1 MLQLLVLFGGESPEH
16 DVSNISASNILKEL
30 NSNQYQITK
39 IGITKDGK
47 WFLVDESCSLEEIK
61 TGAWTDKV
69 SYPALISPSKEHKGI
84 LVLKNGVYELIP
96 IDVCFPVLHG
106 SNGEDGMIQ
115 ALLQL
120 AGIKRVGAD
129 CLSSAMAMDKAVSKT
144 MFEKAGVP
152 VVPALYLSKQD
163 SWEDVLTKMSLPV
176 FVKPANAG
184 SSVGCSKVFTKEELF
199 PALENAFQ
207 IDSKVLVE
215 EYIDCR
221 EIECAVLGNEDVFV
235 STPGE
240 ISTESE
246 FYDFE
251 TKYINTKAN
260 RLDIPANLSEE
271 TIKTIKEYAK
281 KAFLALGLNGF
292 SRVDFFVCKKTGKI
306 YLNEINT
313 IPGFTA
319 QSMYPLLM
327 KNEGVAY
334 SDLLDRLIELAK

>member
-1 MLQLLVLFGGESPEH
+1 MIRLLVLFGGESPEH

-30 NSNQYQITK
+30 DAKKYEITK

-47 WFLVDESCSLEEIK
+47 WFLVEDNCTLEEIK
-61 TGAWTDKV
+61 TGVWTKKV
-69 SYPALISPSKEHKGI
+69 SISAHISPSKEQKGI
-84 LVLKNGVYELIP
+84 MVLKNNSYEIIP

-106 SNGEDGMIQ
+106 SNGEDGIIQ

-144 MFEKAGVP
+144 IFEKAGVP
-152 VVPALYLSKQD
+152 VVPAVYLNENDSREDLLSKI
-163 SWEDVLTKMSLPV
+163 SLPV

-184 SSVGCSKVFTKEELF
+184 SSVGCSKVFTEDELA
-199 PALENAFQ
+199 PALDNAFC
-207 IDSKVLVE
+207 IDSKVLIE
-215 EYIDCR
+215 QYIDCR
-221 EIECAVLGNEDVFV
+221 EIECAVLGNEEILV

-251 TKYINTKAN
+251 TKYINTGAN
-260 RLDIPANLSEE
+260 RLDIPANLPKE
-271 TIKTIKEYAK
+271 TVQTIKEYAK
-281 KAFLALGLNGF
+281 KGFRALGLNGF
-292 SRVDFFVCKKTGKI
+292 SRVDFFLCKQTGNI

-319 QSMYPLLM
+319 QSMYPLLW
-327 KNEGVAY
+327 KYEGISY
-334 SDLLDRLIELAK
+334 GELLDRLIELAK

>member
-1 MLQLLVLFGGESPEH
+1 MLRLLILFGGESPEH

-30 NSNQYQITK
+30 DCNKYEITK
-39 IGITKDGK
+39 LGITKDGK
-47 WFLVDESCSLEEIK
+47 WFLVDDSCSLDEIK
-61 TGAWTDKV
+61 SGTWTKKV
-69 SYPALISPSKEHKGI
+69 TFPAHISPSKERKGVI
-84 LVLKNGVYELIP
+84 VLKENSYEFIP

-106 SNGEDGMIQ
+106 SNGEDGIIQ

-129 CLSSAMAMDKAVSKT
+129 CLSSAMAMDKTVSKT

-152 VVPALYLSKQD
+152 VVPAIYLNEND
-163 SWEDVLTKMSLPV
+163 NREDLLTKISLPV

-184 SSVGCSKVFTKEELF
+184 SSVGCSKVFTEKELA

-207 IDSKVLVE
+207 IDSKVLIE

-221 EIECAVLGNEDVFV
+221 EIECAVLGNDDIFV

-251 TKYINTKAN
+251 TKYINTGAN
-260 RLDIPANLSEE
+260 RLDIPANLPEE
-271 TIKTIKEYAK
+271 TITTIKNYAK

-292 SRVDFFVCKKTGKI
+292 SRVDFFVCKQTGKI

-327 KNEGVAY
+327 KNEGIAY
-334 SDLLDRLIELAK
+334 GELLDRLIELAK

>member
-1 MLQLLVLFGGESPEH
+1 MLNLLILFGGESPEH
-16 DVSNISASNILKEL
+16 AVSNISAANILGAIDQSKY
-30 NSNQYQITK
+30 NITK
-39 IGITKDGK
+39 VGITKDGK
-47 WFLVDESCSLEEIK
+47 WYYIPDECTNDDIK
-61 TGAWTDKV
+61 SGNWISKKGC
-69 SYPALISPSKEHKGI
+69 PAVISPSKEQKG
-84 LVLKNGVYELIP
+84 LLLLKENNYELIP

-106 SNGEDGMIQ
+106 SNGEDGIMQ

-120 AGIKRVGAD
+120 AGIRRVGPN

-144 MFEKAGVP
+144 MFEKAGIP
-152 VVPALYLSKQD
+152 VVPAIYLNKTD
-163 SWEDVLTKMSLPV
+163 NYDNILERISLPV

-184 SSVGCSKVFTKEELF
+184 SSVGCSKVFCKEELQS
-199 PALENAFQ
+199 ALAEAFK

-215 EYIDCR
+215 QYIDCR
-221 EIECAVLGNEDVFV
+221 EIECAVLGNEDIFV

-246 FYDFE
+246 FYDFD
-251 TKYINTKAN
+251 TKYINTSAN
-260 RLDIPANLSEE
+260 RLDIPAQLPDEIIQ
-271 TIKTIKEYAK
+271 TLKDYAK

-292 SRVDFFVCKKTGKI
+292 SRVDFFLDRQTGKI

-327 KNEGVAY
+327 KNEGISY
-334 SDLLDRLIELAK
+334 QELLDRLIDLAQ

>member
-1 MLQLLVLFGGESPEH
+1 MLRLLVLFGGESPEH
-16 DVSNISASNILKEL
+16 DVSNISASNILNEL
-30 NSNQYQITK
+30 DENKYQITK
-39 IGITKDGK
+39 VGITKDGK
-47 WFLVDESCSLEEIK
+47 WFLVDDSCSLEDIK
-61 TGAWTDKV
+61 TGAWTQKT
-69 SYPALISPSKEHKGI
+69 SYPALISPSKEHQGLVILKGDS
-84 LVLKNGVYELIP
+84 YELIP

-106 SNGEDGMIQ
+106 SNGEDGIIQ

-120 AGIKRVGAD
+120 AGIKRVGAN

-144 MFEKAGVP
+144 IFEKAGVP
-152 VVPALYLSKQD
+152 VVPAVYLNDTDNRDDILAKI
-163 SWEDVLTKMSLPV
+163 SLPV

-184 SSVGCSKVFTKEELF
+184 SSVGCSKVFTKEELA
-199 PALENAFQ
+199 PALENAFH

-221 EIECAVLGNEDVFV
+221 EIECAVLGNEDIFI

-246 FYDFE
+246 FYDFD
-251 TKYINTKAN
+251 TKYINTGAN
-260 RLDIPANLSEE
+260 RLDIPANLPEDTIQ
-271 TIKTIKEYAK
+271 TIKKYAK

-327 KNEGVAY
+327 KNEGVSY
-334 SDLLDRLIELAK
+334 KDLLDRLIKLAK

>member
-16 DVSNISASNILKEL
+16 DVSNISASNILREL
-30 NSNQYQITK
+30 DTNKYRITK

-47 WFLVDESCSLEEIK
+47 WFLVDDSCSLEEIK
-61 TGAWTDKV
+61 NGTWVNKV
-69 SYPALISPSKEHKGI
+69 SYPAHISPSKEQKGV
-84 LVLKNGVYELIP
+84 LVLKNGSYELIP
-96 IDVCFPVLHG
+96 VDICFPVLHG

-152 VVPALYLSKQD
+152 VVPAVYLQEND
-163 SWEDVLTKMSLPV
+163 NWHDVLTKISLPV

-184 SSVGCSKVFTKEELF
+184 SSVGCSKVFTEAELF
-199 PALENAFQ
+199 PALKAAFQ

-221 EIECAVLGNEDVFV
+221 EIECAVLGNDDVFV

-260 RLDIPANLSEE
+260 RLDIPANLPE
-271 TIKTIKEYAK
+271 TTVKTIKEYAK

-292 SRVDFFVCKKTGKI
+292 SRVDFFVCKKTGNI

-327 KNEGVAY
+327 KNEGISY
-334 SDLLDRLIELAK
+334 SELLDRLIELAK

>member
-1 MLQLLVLFGGESPEH
+1 MINLLILFGGESPEH
-16 DVSNISASNILKEL
+16 DVSNISAANILAEIDQSK
-30 NSNQYQITK
+30 YTITK

-47 WFLVDESCSLEEIK
+47 WYLLSEDCSNEEIK
-61 TGAWTDKV
+61 NGQWLQKTV
-69 SYPALISPSKEHKGI
+69 CPAIISPSKETKG
-84 LVLKNGVYELIP
+84 VLALKDTAVEQIP
-96 IDVCFPVLHG
+96 IDICFPVLHG

-120 AGIKRVGAD
+120 AGIRRVGAN

-144 MFEKAGVP
+144 MFEKAGIP
-152 VVPALYLSKQD
+152 VVPAVYLNKMEECDEIFSK
-163 SWEDVLTKMSLPV
+163 LSLPV

-184 SSVGCSKVFTKEELF
+184 SSVGCSKVFRKEELQ
-199 PALENAFQ
+199 PALEAAFQ

-215 EYIDCR
+215 KYIDCR
-221 EIECAVLGNEDVFV
+221 EIECAVLGNDDVFV

-246 FYDFE
+246 FYDFDS
-251 TKYINTKAN
+251 KYINTTAN
-260 RLDIPANLSEE
+260 HLDIPANLPEE
-271 TIKTIKEYAK
+271 TITKIKAYAK
-281 KAFLALGLNGF
+281 KAFCALGLSGF
-292 SRVDFFVCKKTGKI
+292 SRVDFFLDKQSNEI

-327 KNEGVAY
+327 KNEGVSY
-334 SDLLDRLIELAK
+334 RELLDRLIELAQ

>member
-1 MLQLLVLFGGESPEH
+1 MLRLLILFGGESPEH
-16 DVSNISASNILKEL
+16 DVSNISASNILNEL
-30 NSNQYQITK
+30 DTTKYKITK

-47 WFLVDESCSLEEIK
+47 WFLVDDNCSLEEIK
-61 TGAWTDKV
+61 TGAWTKKA
-69 SYPALISPSKEHKGI
+69 SYPAHISPSKEQKGI
-84 LVLKNGVYELIP
+84 IILKENTYELIP

-106 SNGEDGMIQ
+106 SNGEDGIIQ

-120 AGIKRVGAD
+120 AGIRCVGAN
-129 CLSSAMAMDKAVSKT
+129 CLSSAMAMDKAVSKI
-144 MFEKAGVP
+144 MFEKAEVP
-152 VVPALYLSKQD
+152 VVPAVYLNQGD
-163 SWEDVLTKMSLPV
+163 NWDDLLTKISLPV

-184 SSVGCSKVFTKEELF
+184 SSVGCSKVFTEEELA

-221 EIECAVLGNEDVFV
+221 EIECAVLGNEEIFV

-251 TKYINTKAN
+251 TKYINTGAN
-260 RLDIPANLSEE
+260 RLDIPANLPAE
-271 TIKTIKEYAK
+271 TVAIIKEYAK
-281 KAFLALGLNGF
+281 KAFLALGLSGF
-292 SRVDFFVCKKTGKI
+292 SRVDFFVCKNTGKI

-327 KNEGVAY
+327 KNEGVSY
-334 SDLLDRLIELAK
+334 GELLDRLIGLAK

>member
-1 MLQLLVLFGGESPEH
+1 MIRLLVLFGGESPEH
-16 DVSNISASNILKEL
+16 DVSNISASNILNEL
-30 NSNQYQITK
+30 DKSKYQITK
-39 IGITKDGK
+39 VGITKDGK
-47 WFLVDESCSLEEIK
+47 WFLVDDTCSLEEIK
-61 TGAWTDKV
+61 TGEWTKKV
-69 SYPALISPSKEHKGI
+69 SYPAHISPSKEQQGVV
-84 LVLKNGVYELIP
+84 VLKDNLYELIP
-96 IDVCFPVLHG
+96 VDVCFPVLHG
-106 SNGEDGMIQ
+106 SNGEDGIIQ

-120 AGIKRVGAD
+120 AGIKCVGAN

-152 VVPALYLSKQD
+152 VVPAVYLNQND
-163 SWEDVLTKMSLPV
+163 SWDDLLTKISLPV

-184 SSVGCSKVFTKEELF
+184 SSVGCSKVFTKEELV
-199 PALENAFQ
+199 PALENAFA

-221 EIECAVLGNEDVFV
+221 EIECAVLGNDDIFV

-251 TKYINTKAN
+251 TKYINTGAN
-260 RLDIPANLSEE
+260 RLDIPANLPDE
-271 TIKTIKEYAK
+271 TVTVIKDYAK
-281 KAFLALGLNGF
+281 KAFLALGLSGF
-292 SRVDFFVCKKTGKI
+292 SRVDFFVCKNTGKI

-327 KNEGVAY
+327 KNEGVPY
-334 SDLLDRLIELAK
+334 GELLDRLIELAK

>member
-1 MLQLLVLFGGESPEH
+1 MLRLLILFGGESPEH

-30 NSNQYQITK
+30 NPNKYQITK

-47 WFLVDESCSLEEIK
+47 WFLVDNSCTLEEIK
-61 TGAWTDKV
+61 TGNWIKKAIC
-69 SYPALISPSKEHKGI
+69 PAHISPSKEDQGVI
-84 LVLKNGVYELIP
+84 VLKGDSYELIP

-106 SNGEDGMIQ
+106 SNGEDGIIQ

-120 AGIKRVGAD
+120 AGIKRVGAN

-144 MFEKAGVP
+144 IFEKAGVP
-152 VVPALYLSKQD
+152 VVPAVYLND
-163 SWEDVLTKMSLPV
+163 NDNWDDLLTKISLPV

-184 SSVGCSKVFTKEELF
+184 SSVGCSKVFTEEELT
-199 PALENAFQ
+199 PALENAFK

-221 EIECAVLGNEDVFV
+221 EIECAVLGNEEIFV

-240 ISTESE
+240 IATESE

-251 TKYINTKAN
+251 TKYINTASN
-260 RLDIPANLSEE
+260 RLDIPANLPEE
-271 TIKTIKEYAK
+271 TVNKIKKYAK
-281 KAFLALGLNGF
+281 KAFLSLGLNGF

-327 KNEGVAY
+327 KNEGISY
-334 SDLLDRLIELAK
+334 GELLDRLIELAK

>member
-16 DVSNISASNILKEL
+16 DVSNISASNILNEL
-30 NSNQYQITK
+30 DTNKYQITK

-47 WFLVDESCSLEEIK
+47 WFLVDDTCTLEEIK
-61 TGAWTDKV
+61 SGAWVSKV
-69 SYPALISPSKEHKGI
+69 SYPAHISPSKEQQGVV
-84 LVLKNGVYELIP
+84 VLKDGTYELIP

-106 SNGEDGMIQ
+106 SNGEDGIIQ

-120 AGIKRVGAD
+120 AGIRRVGAN

-144 MFEKAGVP
+144 IFEKAGVP
-152 VVPALYLSKQD
+152 VVPAVYLQEND
-163 SWEDVLTKMSLPV
+163 NWDDVLTKISLPV

-184 SSVGCSKVFTKEELF
+184 SSVGCSKVFTEAELF
-199 PALENAFQ
+199 PALKTAFQ

-221 EIECAVLGNEDVFV
+221 EIECAVLGNDNVFV

-251 TKYINTKAN
+251 TKYINTKTN
-260 RLDIPANLSEE
+260 RLDIPANLPDE
-271 TIKTIKEYAK
+271 TVRIIKEYAK

-292 SRVDFFVCKKTGKI
+292 SRVDFFVCKKTGRI

-334 SDLLDRLIELAK
+334 SELLDRLIELAK

>member
-1 MLQLLVLFGGESPEH
+1 MLRLLILFGGESPEH
-16 DVSNISASNILKEL
+16 DVSNISASNILNEL
-30 NSNQYQITK
+30 DTTKYEITK

-47 WFLVDESCSLEEIK
+47 WFLIENDCSLEEIK
-61 TGAWTDKV
+61 TGSWSKKAG
-69 SYPALISPSKEHKGI
+69 YPAHISPSKEHQGVV
-84 LVLKNGVYELIP
+84 VLKNGSYELIP

-106 SNGEDGMIQ
+106 SNGEDGIIQ

-120 AGIKRVGAD
+120 AGIRCVGAN

-152 VVPALYLSKQD
+152 VVPAVYLNQGD
-163 SWEDVLTKMSLPV
+163 NRDDLLTKISLPV

-184 SSVGCSKVFTKEELF
+184 SSVGCSKVFTEEELL

-221 EIECAVLGNEDVFV
+221 EIECAVLGNEDIFV

-251 TKYINTKAN
+251 TKYINTGAN
-260 RLDIPANLSEE
+260 RLDIPANLPAE
-271 TIKTIKEYAK
+271 TVAIIKEYAK
-281 KAFLALGLNGF
+281 KAFLALGLSGF

-327 KNEGVAY
+327 KNEGISY
-334 SDLLDRLIELAK
+334 GELLDRLIELAK

>member
-1 MLQLLVLFGGESPEH
+1 MIRLLVLFGGESPEH
-16 DVSNISASNILKEL
+16 DVSNISASNILNEL
-30 NSNQYQITK
+30 DVKKYQITK
-39 IGITKDGK
+39 VGITKDGK
-47 WFLVDESCSLEEIK
+47 WFLVDDTCSLEEIK
-61 TGAWTDKV
+61 TGKWTKKA
-69 SYPALISPSKEHKGI
+69 SCPAHISPSKEQRGVV
-84 LVLKNGVYELIP
+84 VLKDDAYDLIP

-106 SNGEDGMIQ
+106 SNGEDGIIQ

-120 AGIKRVGAD
+120 AGIRCVGAN

-152 VVPALYLSKQD
+152 VVPAVYLNHND
-163 SWEDVLTKMSLPV
+163 SWDDLLTKISLPA

-184 SSVGCSKVFTKEELF
+184 SSVGCSKVFTEAELA
-199 PALENAFQ
+199 PALKNAFA

-221 EIECAVLGNEDVFV
+221 EIECAVLGNDDIFV
-235 STPGE
+235 SAPGE

-251 TKYINTKAN
+251 TKYINTGAN
-260 RLDIPANLSEE
+260 RLDIPANLPEE
-271 TIKTIKEYAK
+271 TITIIKDYAK
-281 KAFLALGLNGF
+281 KAFLALGLSGF
-292 SRVDFFVCKKTGKI
+292 SRVDFFLCKKTGKI

-327 KNEGVAY
+327 KNEGVSY
-334 SDLLDRLIELAK
+334 GELLDRLIELAK

>member
-1 MLQLLVLFGGESPEH
+1 MLRLLVLFGGESPEH

-30 NSNQYQITK
+30 DPKKYQITK

-47 WFLVDESCSLEEIK
+47 WFLVDDDCTLDEIK
-61 TGAWTDKV
+61 TGAWTQKA
-69 SYPALISPSKEHKGI
+69 SCPALISPSKEQKGVI
-84 LVLKNGVYELIP
+84 IFKENSYELIS

-120 AGIKRVGAD
+120 AGIRRVGAD

-144 MFEKAGVP
+144 MFEKAGIP
-152 VVPALYLSKQD
+152 VVPAVYLNKND
-163 SWEDVLTKMSLPV
+163 DWNDVLKKISLPV

-184 SSVGCSKVFTKEELF
+184 SSVGCSKIFTEAELN
-199 PALENAFQ
+199 PALKKAFQ

-221 EIECAVLGNEDVFV
+221 EIECAVLENEDVFV

-251 TKYINTKAN
+251 TKYINTGAN
-260 RLDIPANLSEE
+260 RLDIPANLPQE
-271 TIKTIKEYAK
+271 TVAMIQEYAK
-281 KAFLALGLNGF
+281 KAFCALGLSGF

-327 KNEGVAY
+327 KNEGIPY
-334 SDLLDRLIELAK
+334 GELLDRLIELAQ

>member
-16 DVSNISASNILKEL
+16 DVSNISASNILNEL
-30 NSNQYQITK
+30 DTNKYQITK
-39 IGITKDGK
+39 IGITKDGQ
-47 WFLVDESCSLEEIK
+47 WFLVDDSCTLDEIK
-61 TGAWTDKV
+61 TGAWTNKV
-69 SYPALISPSKEHKGI
+69 SYPAHISPSKTHKGVV
-84 LVLKNGVYELIP
+84 VLKDGAYELIP

-106 SNGEDGMIQ
+106 SNGEDGIIQ

-152 VVPALYLSKQD
+152 VVPALYLSKHD
-163 SWEDVLTKMSLPV
+163 NWDDVLAKMSLPV

-221 EIECAVLGNEDVFV
+221 EIECAVLGNDAVFV

-251 TKYINTKAN
+251 TKYINTGAN
-260 RLDIPANLSEE
+260 RLDIPANLPEE
-271 TIKTIKEYAK
+271 TVEIIREYAK

-334 SDLLDRLIELAK
+334 GELLDRLIELAK